1 MLFGEDGFVST
12 RRPGDRVDGY
22 LFAYGR
28 EFRGTIKAFYALFG
42 PQPLL
47 PRWALGNW
55 WSRYYAYTAD
65 EYLTLMDESKDREIP
80 RSVAV
85 LDMGM

>member
-12 RRPGDRVDGY
+12 RCQGDRLDGY

-28 EFRGTIKAFYALFG
+28 EFRGAIKAFYALSSS
-42 PQPLL
+42 QPLL

-55 WSRYYAYTAD
+55 RGRYYAY
-65 EYLTLMDESKDREIP
+65 
-80 RSVAV
+80 SVSND
-85 LDMGM
+85 LI